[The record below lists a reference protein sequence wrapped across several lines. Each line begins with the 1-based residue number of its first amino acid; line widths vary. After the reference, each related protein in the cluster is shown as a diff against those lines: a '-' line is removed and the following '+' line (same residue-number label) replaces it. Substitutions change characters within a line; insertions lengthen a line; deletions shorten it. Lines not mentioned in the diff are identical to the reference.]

1 MAELFQWG
9 KFDSSKVPPQLNYI
23 SKFPVG
29 TKIKTSDGTKWEI
42 LEFDHEGYPDN
53 TVTLWSEFALYE
65 TTFMNTDANA
75 VDYTTSILRND
86 CTNLYNTLSSYE
98 KSCIPLTT
106 LEVFKGVDNTHSEAI
121 IFDDYVFIL
130 SGTELGFELFSEGDG
145 TQFSEFNSSSK
156 RIKYNTSNIACVYY
170 TRSKMYDVA
179 HPQTFAYIQ
188 ADGNV
193 ARGNINPS
201 MSVTPDSIYFVPA
214 FNLSKQTILSDEP
227 DSEGYYSIVGLSDNG
242 VVASSLNIGEKVILG
257 KYNNEN
263 IPWEIV
269 AKNHYNNND
278 INLWTL
284 YSLDATQFN
293 ETRDTAESIDYRNSI
308 PKTLCQSIYNSF
320 TEKEKGAVL
329 LTTLPTCVT
338 NTGSVVTLQDY
349 VFLFSGKEL
358 GGTGNHGGDTGCTSF
373 NFTTEQKNARAKLS
387 NGNWT
392 NSSWGAFWSR
402 SAYVHSSS
410 SIAVY
415 WYSNSS
421 SLSST
426 YPSFSYGFA
435 PATNISSNTILY
447 KHSDGNYYLDKENEG
462 GGQ

>member
-9 KFDSSKVPPQLNYI
+9 KFDSSKVPPQPNYI

-29 TKIKTSDGTKWEI
+29 TKIKTSEGTKWEI

-53 TVTLWSEFALYE
+53 TVTLWSEIILQNS
-65 TTFMNTDANA
+65 TFSDNRSIDYRESNIKTLCNT
-75 VDYTTSILRND
+75 
-86 CTNLYNTLSSYE
+86 LYNNFSQTE
-98 KSCIPLTT
+98 KNCIPLTNLPT
-106 LEVFKGVDNTHSEAI
+106 NVSKVGEVVNI
-121 IFDDYVFIL
+121 PDYVFVLSEDELGLNINNSVTDGVKFSKFTL
-130 SGTELGFELFSEGDG
+130 SSGRDPNRVKQNASGTNSIYCTRSADV
-145 TQFSEFNSSSK
+145 SSSTTCVM
-156 RIKYNTSNIACVYY
+156 YVPASGGWGTTS
-170 TRSKMYDVA
+170 
-179 HPQTFAYIQ
+179 
-188 ADGNV
+188 
-193 ARGNINPS
+193 PS
-201 MSVTPDSIYFVPA
+201 TSYGFLPA

-242 VVASSLNIGEKVILG
+242 VVASSLNIGEKIILG

-278 INLWTL
+278 INLWTP
-284 YSLDATQFN
+284 YSIDTTQFN

-308 PKTLCQSIYNSF
+308 PKTLYQNIYNSF

-358 GGTGNHGGDTGCTSF
+358 GGTGNHGADTGCTSF

-402 SAYVHSSS
+402 SAYVHSSG

-435 PATNISSNTILY
+435 PAINISSNTILY
-447 KHSDGNYYLDKENEG
+447 KHSDGNYYLDKENG
-462 GGQ
+462 GGGSSS

>member
-42 LEFDHEGYPDN
+42 LEFDHEGYPSN
-53 TVTLWSEFALYE
+53 TVTLWSEIILQ
-65 TTFMNTDANA
+65 NTEFGSD
-75 VDYTTSILRND
+75 VDYRNSTIKSLCTT
-86 CTNLYNTLSSYE
+86 LYNNFSQTE
-98 KSCIPLTT
+98 KNCIPLTNLPT
-106 LEVFKGVDNTHSEAI
+106 NISNVGEVVNI
-121 IFDDYVFIL
+121 PDYVFVL
-130 SGTELGFELFSEGDG
+130 SEDELGLAQNTTVTDGVKFSKFTLTSGSDPNRVKQNASGTNS
-145 TQFSEFNSSSK
+145 TYWTRSVYVNSSSS
-156 RIKYNTSNIACVYY
+156 RVMRVT
-170 TRSKMYDVA
+170 T
-179 HPQTFAYIQ
+179 
-188 ADGNV
+188 DG
-193 ARGNINPS
+193 GWSNPS
-201 MSVTPDSIYFVPA
+201 PSTSYGFLPA

-227 DSEGYYSIVGLSDNG
+227 DSDGYYNIVGLSDNG

-269 AKNHYNNND
+269 TKNHYNNND

-308 PKTLCQSIYNSF
+308 PKTLCGNIYNSF

-338 NTGSVVTLQDY
+338 NTGSVVTLQYY

-447 KHSDGNYYLDKENEG
+447 KHSDGNYYLDKENG